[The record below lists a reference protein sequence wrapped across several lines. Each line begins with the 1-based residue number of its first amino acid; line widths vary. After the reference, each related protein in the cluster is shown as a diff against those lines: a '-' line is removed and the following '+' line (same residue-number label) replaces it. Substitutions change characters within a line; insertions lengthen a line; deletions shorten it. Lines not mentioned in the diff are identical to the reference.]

1 MSADPE
7 RFAAASGA
15 EGMSWR
21 DCLGHFRQ
29 EIREGRIAPGSRLPS
44 LAEIEAR
51 FGLTRFG
58 ARRVIEALR
67 AEGLAHSWHGRGT
80 YVADRP
86 MRFRVSSTTRFS
98 TNVSRG
104 GRSERVDILDRG
116 IRRAPDEVAAHLGIA
131 VGTAV
136 PFALLLGHIE
146 DRPAVLGQHS
156 FAPDLPE
163 NLLDALVHRGGSV
176 SQALADA
183 GFSGFHRQN
192 TLFEAR
198 LPTRHE
204 ALTLDIPPL
213 QPVMVTTALN
223 VSSEDGRILELSH
236 AVARADLVAFEVPTA
251 SA

>member
-1 MSADPE
+1 
-7 RFAAASGA
+7 
-15 EGMSWR
+15 MSWR
-21 DCLGHFRQ
+21 DCFGHFRQ

-44 LAEIEAR
+44 LAEVEAR

-67 AEGLAHSWHGRGT
+67 AEGLVHSWQGRGN
-80 YVADRP
+80 YVAERP
-86 MRFRVSSTTRFS
+86 LRFRVSSTTRFS
-98 TNVSRG
+98 TNVRRD
-104 GRSERVDILDRG
+104 GRSGRVEILDCG
-116 IRRAPDEVAAHLGIA
+116 MRRAPDEVAAHLGIT

-136 PFALLLGHIE
+136 PFALLLGYIE

-163 NLLDALVHRGGSV
+163 NLLDALAHRGGSV
-176 SQALADA
+176 SQALADT
-183 GFSGFHRQN
+183 GFSGFHRHN

-198 LPTRHE
+198 LPTRHD

-223 VSSEDGRILELSH
+223 VSSKDGRILELSR
-236 AVARADLVAFEVPTA
+236 AVARADLVAYEVPTTPA
-251 SA
+251 